1 MEPSWLVEA
10 RKYIGLREIKG
21 LKHEP
26 LIVRMWQAIKQGG
39 VKDDETP
46 WCAAFVGAMLE
57 NVGIVSTRS
66 GWAKSYLNWGIG
78 LEEPIVGCVVVYSRD
93 GGGGHVGF
101 VVGKDVNGNLLVCGG
116 NQGDM
121 VSIKAFPMTR
131 KPLGYF
137 WPQSVPMGPYWGAL
151 PVYGGTHEAS
161 TKEA

>member
-1 MEPSWLVEA
+1 MEPSWLIEA

-26 LIVRMWQAIKQGG
+26 LIVRMWKSIKLGG

-57 NVGIVSTRS
+57 DVGITSTRS
-66 GWAKSYLNWGIG
+66 GLAKSYINWGVSI
-78 LEEPIVGCVVVYSRD
+78 ENPIVGCIVVYDRS

-101 VVGKDVNGNLLVCGG
+101 VVGRDENGSLLVLGG

-121 VSIKAFPMTR
+121 VSIKSFPVTR
-131 KPLGYF
+131 KPIGYF
-137 WPQSVPMGPYWGAL
+137 WPKSVPMGPYCGIM
-151 PVYGGTHEAS
+151 PIYNGCHESS
-161 TKEA
+161 TNEA